1 MSEADGKGPTIV
13 TKKWKRRS
21 GFRYSTK
28 KVLERSKLSREIA
41 KDRVPE
47 LGSVRKALTYPSELW
62 SDIGIIDQLGQHPFT
77 QLMKIK
83 KRGLMQ
89 ALGIS
94 SRLMNVLIR

>member
-1 MSEADGKGPTIV
+1 
-13 TKKWKRRS
+13 
-21 GFRYSTK
+21 
-28 KVLERSKLSREIA
+28 
-41 KDRVPE
+41 
-47 LGSVRKALTYPSELW
+47 VRKALTYPSELW